1 MIDGQQLLPQTGQH
15 QQLLSDLALPSSN
28 IQQLPTSQV
37 GLTPFIGGSAGSN
50 IGTITTVTTTLNST
64 GTSVTI
70 STTSGTSSL
79 ATTATTS
86 TSGSP
91 TKSKRSNVDPNRLPL
106 YLDTRLPPGW
116 HRKVSQRKSGASA
129 GRYEVFIIGPTGKR
143 FRSRNEMRA
152 FFDKTNNDSNIDP
165 DDFDFSIFGSNN
177 ITSGRAPPKTQP
189 GTLPPVPSLPPP
201 ASRNKSS
208 SFTRKVQ
215 SSTVASVAS
224 PDKVHLPDVIPTSSA
239 GINKTNPTNIGLTN
253 IIGFSG
259 TDPNSSQLQ
268 SSLGASMVPNDGTT
282 LPSAL
287 SSIVTSSQK
296 TNSNAKGTLVSDI
309 MKNLEKIGMASVDAA
324 KAARAAA
331 DQVREGMDSPS
342 GSATSSEI
350 LNRLTE
356 PLPQKPLTLP
366 SQPSLEALPN
376 QQRSNLS
383 QLDEQHT
390 NIQPNFQSQLSMET
404 ADADAQISQLLETLQ
419 KDPNQLVVEGEKIA
433 EFINSLT
440 TGDELDS
447 SSPLPITPTDSN
459 SSQSILQPKPTSNP
473 SQQPSQINKGQ
484 VAHHNHSISSI
495 QQNDKSGSIDTAPSN
510 SSAVINKPPELTSGT
525 TGFQASF
532 LNSLASSNNQSEPL
546 KRGASQELDCSN
558 IISSITSPVPPQVSN
573 VLSSGVGASQPLT
586 KTDVMSPNISG
597 SVPPH
602 IATSSPIPLGGTP
615 SLGGAPSQMRA
626 MQNLPQNTRLVRG
639 PNGQYSLQKVHT
651 IELSQEMQA
660 SLRIVQAKIQEIEQ
674 KAAKTP
680 RDEAELAQL
689 QTKQQQILSTGK
701 PIEGPSGQSFSSQQ
715 NVPQS
720 FQQVQLM
727 TDIFLVCFL
736 FSC

>member
-1 MIDGQQLLPQTGQH
+1 MQPSLSQPNLTALPTPTLTSVIDGQQLLPQAGQH
-15 QQLLSDLALPSSN
+15 QQLFADLSLPSSN

-37 GLTPFIGGSAGSN
+37 GLTSYIGGSVGSN
-50 IGTITTVTTTLNST
+50 IGTSTTVTTILNST
-64 GTSVTI
+64 TTSATVSTASATSVP
-70 STTSGTSSL
+70 
-79 ATTATTS
+79 ATTATTN
-86 TSGSP
+86 TGGSP

-189 GTLPPVPSLPPP
+189 GTLPPAPAIPS
-201 ASRNKSS
+201 ASAARNKSS
-208 SFTRKVQ
+208 NQTRKVQ
-215 SSTVASVAS
+215 SATVAPIAS
-224 PDKVHLPDVIPTSSA
+224 PDKVHLPDVIPTSSTGA
-239 GINKTNPTNIGLTN
+239 NMVNTTNLGHSNIV
-253 IIGFSG
+253 GFSNM
-259 TDPNSSQLQ
+259 DPSSTQTQ
-268 SSLGASMVPNDGTT
+268 NSLGASLVSNDGTT

-287 SSIVTSSQK
+287 TTAVTSVQK
-296 TNSNAKGTLVSDI
+296 QNSNAKGTLVSDI

-350 LNRLTE
+350 LNRLTD

-366 SQPSLEALPN
+366 SEPTLEGLIN
-376 QQRSNLS
+376 QQRPNTS
-383 QLDEQHT
+383 QLDDSHT
-390 NIQPNFQSQLSMET
+390 NLQPNLQSQLSMET

-440 TGDELDS
+440 SGDDLDS
-447 SSPLPITPTDSN
+447 SSPIPTTPTDS
-459 SSQSILQPKPTSNP
+459 SSSHSILQPKPTPASA
-473 SQQPSQINKGQ
+473 QQTIQNMKAQPT
-484 VAHHNHSISSI
+484 HHQSISST
-495 QQNDKSGSIDTAPSN
+495 QQPNEKSGSLETPSN
-510 SSAVINKPPELTSGT
+510 SSTVISKTPELTSGT

-532 LNSLASSNNQSEPL
+532 LNSLASSNNPPDTL

-558 IISSITSPVPPQVSN
+558 IISSITSPVPPQAPN
-573 VLSSGVGASQPLT
+573 VLSSGFGASQQLT
-586 KTDVMSPNISG
+586 KTDVMSPTIAG

-602 IATSSPIPLGGTP
+602 IACSSPVPLGGTP

-626 MQNLPQNTRLVRG
+626 MQNLPNNTRLVRG

-660 SLRIVQAKIQEIEQ
+660 VSKCI
-674 KAAKTP
+674 
-680 RDEAELAQL
+680 
-689 QTKQQQILSTGK
+689 
-701 PIEGPSGQSFSSQQ
+701 
-715 NVPQS
+715 
-720 FQQVQLM
+720 
-727 TDIFLVCFL
+727 
-736 FSC
+736 